1 MRVRVKNKLLIIILF
16 ATVTSM
22 VFGQEADNGL
32 RLSLGEAQEYAILHN
47 KTIKASKL
55 DIEAARMSTWEAIS
69 GGLPKVDGNA
79 SLNDNL
85 KLMTTLLPGEFL
97 GLPPGEK
104 VPIQFGSKYN
114 TSYGLQVSQLL
125 FNASYF
131 VGVQTAR
138 LAEELSVQ
146 GLEKSEQD
154 TRELIISTYYLI
166 LVSEESLKILD
177 ENRKN
182 LEEMLFATK
191 SMFSVGMAEETDV
204 DQMVSNVSMIDNTRR
219 SMERNIEVSYNL
231 MRFQLGVEPETVIT
245 LTQSLENFIEEVNVI
260 ALSAQDFDLQS
271 SIDYRLLSSQER
283 LSELAVKMQ
292 KSTVL
297 PTLSGFYTYNESGM
311 GDKLNDL
318 QWFPNS
324 MIGLQLSVPIFASG
338 QRYSKIKRAE
348 FDLQKIR
355 TNKSMVSD
363 QLRLQEKQLRY
374 NLLNANEQFQ
384 SQKKNVEVAKR
395 IYTSVEN
402 KYKQGVASSLDLTQ
416 ANGNYLDAENNYIS
430 SLMNLLQTKL
440 ALDKLLNN
448 LSK

>member
-1 MRVRVKNKLLIIILF
+1 MKTKWLLILLLAVIT
-16 ATVTSM
+16 TVLN
-22 VFGQEADNGL
+22 GQVSSGD
-32 RLSLGEAQEYAILHN
+32 LSLSLEEAQEYAILHN

-69 GGLPKVDGNA
+69 GGLPTVDGNA
-79 SLNDNL
+79 SINDNL
-85 KLMTTLLPGEFL
+85 KLMTTLLPGEFM

-114 TSYGLQVSQLL
+114 TSYGIQISQLL

-131 VGVQTAR
+131 VGVQTAK
-138 LAEELSVQ
+138 LAEELSEQ
-146 GLEKSEQD
+146 GLEKSELEIK
-154 TRELIISTYYLI
+154 ELVISTYYLI
-166 LVSEESLKILD
+166 LVTEESLKILD
-177 ENRKN
+177 ENRSN
-182 LEEMLFATK
+182 LKEILDATQ

-204 DQMVSNVSMIDNTRR
+204 DQMISNVSMVDNTRR

-231 MRFQLGVEPETVIT
+231 MRFQLGVEPETVII
-245 LTQSLENFIEEVNVI
+245 LTQLLENFIEEVNVI
-260 ALSAQDFDLQS
+260 ALSAQDFDLHNN
-271 SIDYRLLSSQER
+271 IDYRLLSNQER

-292 KSTVL
+292 KSTIL
-297 PTLSGFYTYNESGM
+297 PTLAGFYSYNESGM

-324 MIGLQLSVPIFASG
+324 MIGMQLSVPIFASG

-363 QLRLQEKQLRY
+363 QLKLQEKQLRY

-384 SQKKNVEVAKR
+384 SQKDNVEVAKR
-395 IYTSVEN
+395 IYASVEN
-402 KYKQGVASSLDLTQ
+402 KYKQGMASSLDLTQ

-430 SLMNLLQTKL
+430 SLMSLLQTKL
-440 ALDKLLNN
+440 ALDKILNN
-448 LSK
+448 L